1 MGQQTV
7 RSGSGSGQVPGAAK
21 TSADS
26 ARLDETRRWF
36 GGNYLGAA
44 PPASARIDFSRGGWG
59 AGSRADRIANDR
71 PATMPGAADI
81 GPDARSAEVDPTQ
94 DR

>member
-7 RSGSGSGQVPGAAK
+7 RSGSGSGHVPGAAH
-21 TSADS
+21 TPADS
-26 ARLDETRRWF
+26 ARPDVTRRWF

-44 PPASARIDFSRGGWG
+44 PPASARIELSRGGWG
-59 AGSRADRIANDR
+59 SKSRADEIANER
-71 PATMPGAADI
+71 PALRRCAADI
-81 GPDARSAEVDPTQ
+81 GPDARSAEVDARQ